1 MACDAGPLQ
10 TGGQVAPGNVESEGA
25 KCGTPS
31 PPKVA
36 PETTFLAPKWC
47 PDSGRQT
54 RTITLYSLKSSARKV
69 GAILGPGFGLLGNSG
84 ADHGYISEAAATWQW
99 SNFLEAQAAPG
110 QVVVHINL
118 DETCVK
124 LCPSVPR
131 GAVAIDGG
139 STKKEALEQER
150 PEPFAW
156 QTQLR
161 RHRLQTPQSRTKF
174 LYSHTAP
181 ARLKNSSLGSTDLSK
196 LVHIFWLGQE
206 QVYR

>member
-1 MACDAGPLQ
+1 MRPFPLFPL
-10 TGGQVAPGNVESEGA
+10 TVVPRKWARFVAQV
-25 KCGTPS
+25 
-31 PPKVA
+31 
-36 PETTFLAPKWC
+36 LASW
-47 PDSGRQT
+47 
-54 RTITLYSLKSSARKV
+54 
-69 GAILGPGFGLLGNSG
+69 AILGETIDRCRRPLPPGNGTTSWKG
-84 ADHGYISEAAATWQW
+84 
-99 SNFLEAQAAPG
+99 QAALG

-124 LCPSVPR
+124 LCPCVPR
-131 GAVAIDGG
+131 GAIAIDGG
-139 STKKEALEQER
+139 SAKKEALEQER

-181 ARLKNSSLGSTDLSK
+181 ARFKNSSLDSTGLSK

>member
-1 MACDAGPLQ
+1 M
-10 TGGQVAPGNVESEGA
+10 
-25 KCGTPS
+25 
-31 PPKVA
+31 
-36 PETTFLAPKWC
+36 
-47 PDSGRQT
+47 
-54 RTITLYSLKSSARKV
+54 
-69 GAILGPGFGLLGNSG
+69 
-84 ADHGYISEAAATWQW
+84 SEAAATWQW
-99 SNFLEAQAAPG
+99 NNFLEGQAALG

-150 PEPFAW
+150 LEPFAW

-181 ARLKNSSLGSTDLSK
+181 AVLKKQFTWLHICFQACAYLLTWEGTG
-196 LVHIFWLGQE
+196 VHMSMLCGIWRVALLT
-206 QVYR
+206 

>member
-1 MACDAGPLQ
+1 MF
-10 TGGQVAPGNVESEGA
+10 S
-25 KCGTPS
+25 S
-31 PPKVA
+31 
-36 PETTFLAPKWC
+36 
-47 PDSGRQT
+47 
-54 RTITLYSLKSSARKV
+54 YSSARKV
-69 GAILGPGFGLLGNSG
+69 GAILGPGFGLLSIFWG
-84 ADHGYISEAAATWQW
+84 DHRYSSEAAATWQW
-99 SNFLEAQAAPG
+99 NNFLEGQAALG

-124 LCPSVPR
+124 LCPCVPR
-131 GAVAIDGG
+131 GAVAIDRG

-181 ARLKNSSLGSTDLSK
+181 ARFKNSSLDSTGLSK

>member
-1 MACDAGPLQ
+1 M
-10 TGGQVAPGNVESEGA
+10 
-25 KCGTPS
+25 
-31 PPKVA
+31 
-36 PETTFLAPKWC
+36 
-47 PDSGRQT
+47 
-54 RTITLYSLKSSARKV
+54 
-69 GAILGPGFGLLGNSG
+69 
-84 ADHGYISEAAATWQW
+84 SEATATWQW
-99 SNFLEAQAAPG
+99 NNFLEGQAALG

-124 LCPSVPR
+124 LCPCVPR

-181 ARLKNSSLGSTDLSK
+181 ARFKNSSLDSTGLSK